1 MTIAQQL
8 EQKGIKKGIQIGR
21 EEGIQFGEQQ
31 EKRTLAHTML
41 QHGID
46 YDAVVKI
53 TGLSLEELIALSN

>member
-1 MTIAQQL
+1 VPQYEDELETIAQQL
-8 EQKGIKKGIQIGR
+8 EQKGIR
-21 EEGIQFGEQQ
+21 FGEQQ